1 MDTITIKQITL
12 YFSLIFALCSSAT
25 SVISDEI
32 RVAVASNFSG
42 AMKAIVS
49 EYEETSEHKIV
60 LSFGSTG
67 KHYAQ
72 IINGA
77 PFDVFLAADSAR
89 PQLLEDQGI
98 AIIGSRTT
106 YARGKLAVWASN
118 PEIKDIKVALN
129 NHEDMRHLAFANPK
143 LSPYGIAAR
152 QVLMTLDL
160 WPKVQSKLVRGENIA
175 QTFQFVHSGN
185 ADLGFVAYSQV
196 INPKQPLQ
204 GNWWIPPKS
213 LYSPI
218 DQQAVLLT
226 NKQGP
231 KDLLEF
237 LKSPLARQLIQHYGY
252 ELP

>member
-1 MDTITIKQITL
+1 
-12 YFSLIFALCSSAT
+12 
-25 SVISDEI
+25 
-32 RVAVASNFSG
+32 
-42 AMKAIVS
+42 
-49 EYEETSEHKIV
+49 
-60 LSFGSTG
+60 
-67 KHYAQ
+67 
-72 IINGA
+72 
-77 PFDVFLAADSAR
+77 
-89 PQLLEDQGI
+89 
-98 AIIGSRTT
+98 
-106 YARGKLAVWASN
+106 
-118 PEIKDIKVALN
+118 
-129 NHEDMRHLAFANPK
+129 
-143 LSPYGIAAR
+143 
-152 QVLMTLDL
+152 VLMTLDM
-160 WPKVQSKLVRGENIA
+160 WSKVQSKLVRGENIA

-204 GNWWIPPKS
+204 GNWWIPPQS

>member
-1 MDTITIKQITL
+1 MDTIAIKQVTL
-12 YFSLIFALCSSAT
+12 YFSLIFALCSTAT

-77 PFDVFLAADSAR
+77 PFDLFLAADSAR

-98 AIIGSRTT
+98 VIIGSRTT

-143 LSPYGIAAR
+143 LSPYGIAAQ

-160 WPKVQSKLVRGENIA
+160 WQKVQSKLVRGENIA

-196 INPKQPLQ
+196 VNPKQPLQ
-204 GNWWIPPKS
+204 GNWWIPPQS

-218 DQQAVLLT
+218 DQQAVLL
-226 NKQGP
+226 NNRQAP

-237 LKSPLARQLIQHYGY
+237 MKSPLARQLIQHYGY